1 VRPFEFVADPTT
13 NETIADSFCREAGTD
28 LQLRWEPTLAAIAE
42 EYASDEALFLQ
53 EFSDAWVKMM
63 NSDRFDGPAGNL
75 CDGDV
80 SAAGGQAEP
89 PAAAAGRTAQAGEK
103 EGGWNLSSSTA
114 VVL

>member
-1 VRPFEFVADPTT
+1 M
-13 NETIADSFCREAGTD
+13 
-28 LQLRWEPTLAAIAE
+28 AAIAE

-103 EGGWNLSSSTA
+103 EGEWNLSSSTA